1 MMTNVTETMD
11 YYADE
16 LKDADRV
23 EAVYEVF
30 KEKGF
35 IERSV
40 HMAPLINVFIS
51 KVTKFKAFRNFF
63 SVLHCVAAQV
73 GRYFLSNSG
82 VRTKKMFYIAFLL
95 ARCILESN
103 LYHPCEYLFW

>member
-1 MMTNVTETMD
+1 MKMMTNVTETMD

-40 HMAPLINVFIS
+40 HMAPLINVFMS

-63 SVLHCVAAQV
+63 FSVALRSCT
-73 GRYFLSNSG
+73 GREIFFVKFRGKN
-82 VRTKKMFYIAFLL
+82 
-95 ARCILESN
+95 
-103 LYHPCEYLFW
+103 